1 MGPSRDS
8 TSCARRSPV
17 KPPEDAG
24 SIPATS
30 TPRRPLSAE
39 SADRGRFVC
48 LPRGRAPRTRVP
60 VGCGWSW
67 GAERRPLPA
76 APARVRWPVG
86 VHYLAAPAG
95 ASPRCAFSSRRA
107 GPCPLARGRPL
118 PRCAG
123 GCFASVCVLFPPRRP
138 VSVGPWASP
147 SSLRRRVLRLGVRS
161 LHAAPARVRWP
172 VGVPFLAAPAGA
184 SPRCAFS
191 SRRAGPCPL
200 ARARPLP
207 RCAGGCF
214 ASVCVLFPPRRPWP
228 RLRRRVPF
236 LAAPARAVARLHAR
250 PRVLP
255 TAPRAGRTVLPA
267 APASDRVIRRVGVL
281 SLGRWGGTPQSPQ
294 NDALAAG
301 GARRSVAG

>member
-1 MGPSRDS
+1 M
-8 TSCARRSPV
+8 RSVVLYP
-17 KPPEDAG
+17 
-24 SIPATS
+24 
-30 TPRRPLSAE
+30 PRRPVSVGPWASPSSL
-39 SADRGRFVC
+39 RR
-48 LPRGRAPRTRVP
+48 RVLRLG
-60 VGCGWSW
+60 VRS
-67 GAERRPLPA
+67 LPA

-86 VHYLAAPAG
+86 VPFLAAPAG

-161 LHAAPARVRWP
+161 LPAAPARVRWP

-191 SRRAGPCPL
+191 SRRAGRGL
-200 ARARPLP
+200 ACGGASPSSLRRPVQSLGFMRVPGCSQPRRVPVARSC
-207 RCAGGCF
+207 R
-214 ASVCVLFPPRRPWP
+214 PRRP
-228 RLRRRVPF
+228 
-236 LAAPARAVARLHAR
+236 AIASSVASGFC
-250 PRVLP
+250 PSGGG
-255 TAPRAGRTVLPA
+255 AGRRT
-267 APASDRVIRRVGVL
+267 
-281 SLGRWGGTPQSPQ
+281 SPQ